1 MYRITSP
8 RPSHRI
14 NARAADT
21 TPAPRT
27 HVRTLVSTKTMS
39 VLRQLP
45 WVKAAADR
53 YLLQPPAQC
62 VDHTDRLQDLLIR
75 SLCTQGHLQLTP
87 SPDEA
92 AGGAAPLEEGDER
105 WRIRPYAAPTPFP
118 CTEDDRLAPRVEV
131 KRHPDAAFIADLIA
145 THGPVTITP
154 HGALAPDQGGED
166 YTEHHALLVLQT
178 FMHGGRHIAVVLDG
192 NNRQQNEI
200 MDAVR
205 QHAADLGLRAEDLSV
220 SELRDAQRLLPAH
233 LQIDQ
238 LPFRLIDLDGLLEV
252 SARQHADRNQ
262 ATGSGTPSAK
272 QPYPDT
278 VRWVS
283 NARVVG
289 NPLPPAAADA
299 LHALCDEPGAV
310 ERFDDVAPSSIRR
323 DE

>member
-1 MYRITSP
+1 MYRMTSP
-8 RPSHRI
+8 RSSHRI

-21 TPAPRT
+21 TSAPRT
-27 HVRTLVSTKTMS
+27 HLRTLVSTKAMS

-87 SPDEA
+87 APDEA
-92 AGGAAPLEEGDER
+92 AGGAAHLAEGDER
-105 WRIRPYAAPTPFP
+105 WRVRPYAAPTPYP
-118 CTEDDRLAPRVEV
+118 STEDDRLAPRIEV
-131 KRHPDAAFIADLIA
+131 KHHPDAAFIADLIA

-154 HGALAPDQGGED
+154 HGALPPDQGGD
-166 YTEHHALLVLQT
+166 VYTEHHALLVLHT
-178 FMHGGRHIAVVLDG
+178 FMHGGRHIAVVLDA

-205 QHAADLGLRAEDLSV
+205 QHATNLGLRAEDLSV
-220 SELRDAQRLLPAH
+220 SELSDAQRLLPAH

-238 LPFRLIDLDGLLEV
+238 LPFRLIDLDGLLEA
-252 SARQHADRNQ
+252 SARKHAEGRQ
-262 ATGSGTPSAK
+262 TPHSGTPSSHR
-272 QPYPDT
+272 PFPDT

-283 NARVVG
+283 NARVIG

-310 ERFDDVAPSSIRR
+310 ERFDEVAPSSIRR

>member
-1 MYRITSP
+1 MYRMTSP
-8 RPSHRI
+8 RSSHRG

-21 TPAPRT
+21 TAAPRT
-27 HVRTLVSTKTMS
+27 HLRTLVSTKAMT

-45 WVKAAADR
+45 WVTAAADR

-87 SPDEA
+87 APDEA
-92 AGGAAPLEEGDER
+92 AGDGAPLAKGDER
-105 WRIRPYAAPTPFP
+105 WRIRPYAAPTPYP
-118 CTEDDRLAPRVEV
+118 CTEDDRLAPRIAV
-131 KRHPDAAFIADLIA
+131 KRHPDAAFIANLIA

-154 HGALAPDQGGED
+154 HGALPPDQGGED
-166 YTEHHALLVLQT
+166 YAEHHALLVLQT

-205 QHAADLGLRAEDLSV
+205 QHAAELGLQAEDLSV

-238 LPFRLIDLDGLLEV
+238 LPFRLIDLDSLLEA
-252 SARQHADRNQ
+252 SARRHVERAQ
-262 ATGSGTPSAK
+262 ATGSSTRLAK
-272 QPYPDT
+272 EPFPDT

-283 NARVVG
+283 NARVVA